1 MSIFIKPNKTFLHF
15 FSTLKALLRVLIS
28 VGVLFVVD
36 GSGPRPQ
43 ADSITFSLFSVLAA
57 LSNKELK
64 SLLNHQTIDKNV
76 CFTSPDTGAVSST
89 AS

>member
-15 FSTLKALLRVLIS
+15 FSTLKAE
-28 VGVLFVVD
+28 
-36 GSGPRPQ
+36 GSHQCWCVICGRWQWATPPSRQ
-43 ADSITFSLFSVLAA
+43 HNIFTFSSAGSSFQQGTEVTA
-57 LSNKELK
+57 
-64 SLLNHQTIDKNV
+64 LNHQTIDTNV